1 MTGHV
6 PFIVLVLLGGSDG
19 NPVAPH
25 QSQLDVNH
33 KKPLQTFRPYNIAH
47 RGSNGE
53 IPEETAA
60 AYLVT
65 IDLVL
70 NYQHPNISQSFYIKI
85 YFQVAHETRLYLVLT
100 LLVYSIISIYD

>member
-1 MTGHV
+1 MIGHV
-6 PFIVLVLLGGSDG
+6 SIVVLVLFGGSDA

-60 AYLVT
+60 AYSVT
-65 IDLVL
+65 NNAFFL
-70 NYQHPNISQSFYIKI
+70 
-85 YFQVAHETRLYLVLT
+85 
-100 LLVYSIISIYD
+100 

>member
-1 MTGHV
+1 MIGHV
-6 PFIVLVLLGGSDG
+6 SIVVLVLFGGSDA

-60 AYLVT
+60 AYSVT
-65 IDLVL
+65 
-70 NYQHPNISQSFYIKI
+70 NNAFFYIEI
-85 YFQVAHETRLYLVLT
+85 TEQYFDADPNYRYQNVALIF
-100 LLVYSIISIYD
+100 SILRYISPVSVEE

>member
-6 PFIVLVLLGGSDG
+6 SFIVLVLLGGSDG

-60 AYLVT
+60 AYSVT
-65 IDLVL
+65 NNAVP
-70 NYQHPNISQSFYIKI
+70 NYRHLKCRSAIFLYKAVIVRICKRMRVI
-85 YFQVAHETRLYLVLT
+85 YMFLSEP
-100 LLVYSIISIYD
+100 